1 MADAI
6 LAATRHEGEIRPNDE
21 ARVDWLITG
30 FGPFP
35 RVPRNPAQTLAQAL
49 GHGWRFRHI
58 RVRTHVFETA
68 YASVEAEV
76 RGLAASRPRA
86 VLMLG
91 VAARAKA
98 MRVEVRA
105 VNRRASGARD
115 ARKALPSSPV
125 IAPGGP
131 VYRPGRHK
139 GGTLVQRLRAA
150 GVGAGLSRD
159 AGRYL
164 CNFAYWHML
173 RALPEA
179 QVVFVH
185 VPMPNS
191 GKKGDRRPSM
201 GQMERALRAMMRGGL

>member
-1 MADAI
+1 MDADARQAQFTQPG
-6 LAATRHEGEIRPNDE
+6 AAAVIAGRSEE
-21 ARVDWLITG
+21 
-30 FGPFP
+30 
-35 RVPRNPAQTLAQAL
+35 PAVAP
-49 GHGWRFRHI
+49 
-58 RVRTHVFETA
+58 
-68 YASVEAEV
+68 EV
-76 RGLAASRPRA
+76 VLVGLASF
-86 VLMLG
+86 
-91 VAARAKA
+91 
-98 MRVEVRA
+98 E
-105 VNRRASGARD
+105 
-115 ARKALPSSPV
+115 PSSPDSSASSAAV
-125 IAPGGP
+125 PVVVGGVAVVVAAAGALGP
-131 VYRPGRHK
+131 AGAT
-139 GGTLVQRLRAA
+139 GAAGAGAGAA